1 MTPQAIA
8 ETSAVAL
15 WEKDEASKWL
25 GLSLDAIAPGAATMS
40 LQVAPR
46 HTNGNGACHGGFIF
60 TLADSAFA
68 YASNSRNRVAVAQHA
83 TISFLRPG
91 ALGETL
97 VAEAREINLSDR
109 SGLYDVTVMA
119 QGEVIAEF
127 RGASRII
134 SGAHF
139 DTGSNP

>member
-1 MTPQAIA
+1 
-8 ETSAVAL
+8 
-15 WEKDEASKWL
+15 
-25 GLSLDAIAPGAATMS
+25 
-40 LQVAPR
+40 VAPR
-46 HTNGNGACHGGFIF
+46 HANGNGACHGGFIF

-97 VAEAREINLSDR
+97 VAEAREISLSDR